1 VSEANGNP
9 TASDRQAPAPGRR
22 QLLLVFAGLMLA
34 VLLAALDQTIVAT
47 ALPTIVGELHGLE
60 HMSWAVTAYLLAA
73 TIGLIVY
80 GKLGDQFGRKPVFV
94 LAILV
99 FLLGSALAGLA
110 QTMGQ
115 LIAFRALQGIGG
127 GGLTIGA
134 QAIVGEFIAP
144 RERGR
149 YLGAFFGMFGLA
161 SVAGPLLGGYLTDAW
176 SWRWCF
182 YINLPLGAVTLAIV
196 TAVLPLPRHPTRPHL
211 DYLGAALLAAAVT
224 CMLLVTSWGGTRYA
238 WASPT
243 IIALGVAAAVLL
255 GGFVL
260 AERRA
265 PEPVVPL
272 RPFRS
277 RVFNVA
283 NGLGLVIGVVL
294 FGTIVYVPA
303 FFQMAQGVSA
313 TQAGLRMLPMMA
325 GLLAAAVWA
334 GQRISATGTYKRFPI
349 AGMAS
354 GAAGLALLSRLG
366 ADTPYPLA
374 ASFLLVLGVGMGLS
388 MQVIVLAIQNDAPP
402 GDLGAA
408 TSATNFLRQL
418 GGSFGTAAFGAVFAS
433 RLADQ
438 LAARLPA
445 DAGARLPAGGVN
457 AITPALVHTL
467 PPPVRAGFIGAYV
480 DAWRPSSATWCP
492 WRWWRSRWRGCCPSC
507 HCAATSQAPDLP
519 ARPCRLDARAQ
530 AG

>member
-1 VSEANGNP
+1 
-9 TASDRQAPAPGRR
+9 
-22 QLLLVFAGLMLA
+22 VFAGLMLA

-134 QAIVGEFIAP
+134 QAIVGEFLAP

-196 TAVLPLPRHPTRPHL
+196 TAVLRLPRHPTRPHL

-238 WASPT
+238 W
-243 IIALGVAAAVLL
+243 GVADDHRAWRRGRGAAGRVRAGRTARPRAGRPTAAVPQPGVQRRQRARLGHRRGAVWHHRLRPGLLPDGPGRQRHPGRPADAVDDGRAAGRRGL
-255 GGFVL
+255 GGAAYQRHRHL
-260 AERRA
+260 
-265 PEPVVPL
+265 
-272 RPFRS
+272 
-277 RVFNVA
+277 
-283 NGLGLVIGVVL
+283 
-294 FGTIVYVPA
+294 
-303 FFQMAQGVSA
+303 
-313 TQAGLRMLPMMA
+313 QAL
-325 GLLAAAVWA
+325 
-334 GQRISATGTYKRFPI
+334 PI
-349 AGMAS
+349 AGMAL

-433 RLADQ
+433 RLAEQ

-467 PPPVRAGFIGAYV
+467 PPPVRAGFVGAYV
-480 DAWRPSSATWCP
+480 DALAPVFGYLVPVALVAFALAWLLPELP
-492 WRWWRSRWRGCCPSC
+492 LRSNQPGS
-507 HCAATSQAPDLP
+507 
-519 ARPCRLDARAQ
+519 
-530 AG
+530 